1 MAAGCCLQLLICYPY
16 ETQSQLRT
24 RVSASWNSSS
34 SSFSTSRSIHSL
46 IGKTG
51 ICSPRI
57 RVGRS
62 SSCGQRQ
69 QQQQHKQHKHGA
81 IAGGGARR
89 EGKSRKMRVYAQAGR
104 DSSSS
109 SSSSNPNDA
118 GGGEEG
124 RLPWSSRD
132 EFGLYPWDPSWGDL
146 ESMDSS
152 YWYQEDT
159 VTLFTTD
166 GLVQIGGSLRR
177 ISPESKQARLR
188 ALSRQRRYREEDY
201 MDPQQGLC
209 LGAIFDIA
217 ATNGLDMGRRF
228 CVCGFCRSIEML
240 NDVVQDTVLEQGGKV
255 VVAEKGSTGGLQE
268 KLSMTVAM
276 PLLWGVPPAVDTL
289 HYAIRSGGGIVE
301 RTYRCWEFL

>member
-1 MAAGCCLQLLICYPY
+1 
-16 ETQSQLRT
+16 
-24 RVSASWNSSS
+24 
-34 SSFSTSRSIHSL
+34 L

-146 ESMDSS
+146 ESM
-152 YWYQEDT
+152 
-159 VTLFTTD
+159 
-166 GLVQIGGSLRR
+166 G
-177 ISPESKQARLR
+177 KQARNKKLR
-188 ALSRQRRYREEDY
+188 
-201 MDPQQGLC
+201 
-209 LGAIFDIA
+209 
-217 ATNGLDMGRRF
+217 N
-228 CVCGFCRSIEML
+228 
-240 NDVVQDTVLEQGGKV
+240 
-255 VVAEKGSTGGLQE
+255 VAN
-268 KLSMTVAM
+268 
-276 PLLWGVPPAVDTL
+276 P
-289 HYAIRSGGGIVE
+289 
-301 RTYRCWEFL
+301 F

>member
-217 ATNGLDMGRRF
+217 ATN
-228 CVCGFCRSIEML
+228 V
-240 NDVVQDTVLEQGGKV
+240 
-255 VVAEKGSTGGLQE
+255 STL
-268 KLSMTVAM
+268 T
-276 PLLWGVPPAVDTL
+276 LL
-289 HYAIRSGGGIVE
+289 
-301 RTYRCWEFL
+301 F

>member
-1 MAAGCCLQLLICYPY
+1 MRIRGSKQTLVVTQEKTRDTHNEIHRSETETETETQRMAAGCCLQLLICYPY

-34 SSFSTSRSIHSL
+34 SSFSTSRSIYSL

-69 QQQQHKQHKHGA
+69 QQQQQHKHGA

-89 EGKSRKMRVYAQAGR
+89 EGKSRKMRVYVQAGR

-109 SSSSNPNDA
+109 SSSSSSNPNDG

-146 ESMDSS
+146 ESM
-152 YWYQEDT
+152 
-159 VTLFTTD
+159 
-166 GLVQIGGSLRR
+166 G
-177 ISPESKQARLR
+177 KQARNKKLR
-188 ALSRQRRYREEDY
+188 NFLQILSSLFVCLLFIFQQSAMEDDEE
-201 MDPQQGLC
+201 GC
-209 LGAIFDIA
+209 
-217 ATNGLDMGRRF
+217 
-228 CVCGFCRSIEML
+228 
-240 NDVVQDTVLEQGGKV
+240 GGK
-255 VVAEKGSTGGLQE
+255 KTG
-268 KLSMTVAM
+268 
-276 PLLWGVPPAVDTL
+276 
-289 HYAIRSGGGIVE
+289 I
-301 RTYRCWEFL
+301 C